1 MIEFSDTYTS
11 ELRGVALI
19 LSVLLPWV
27 IGISRQHRPTTE
39 LDAVLLL
46 LQGCL
51 SKISTTMNER
61 DIKHY
66 QVIQKDMFGYK

>member
-1 MIEFSDTYTS
+1 M
-11 ELRGVALI
+11 LRDVALI

-27 IGISRQHRPTTE
+27 IGISRQHLPTTE

-51 SKISTTMNER
+51 SNISTTMNDR